1 MLHSVFNSK
10 LPFLNVCSYFPF
22 SQFFFSEKLEFCI
35 CFLCFSPEK
44 EKETFSV
51 INDALCIVA
60 YRRYQAS
67 QWLEDMAGPLDLSPN
82 PSEQEFVS
90 CLRSGHV
97 LCTAINKIQPGAVP
111 KVYKCFGSSFHSFL
125 MSDAELEFVS

>member
-1 MLHSVFNSK
+1 MKSLSFVYVSCVFHQK
-10 LPFLNVCSYFPF
+10 
-22 SQFFFSEKLEFCI
+22 
-35 CFLCFSPEK
+35 K

-111 KVYKCFGSSFHSFL
+111 KVYKCFGSFFHSFL